1 MTGEEVFSPLVTYIV
16 GFLFALVYLGEIPL
30 GSLRSLIGRMILIAL
45 FAILLLVVI
54 VFYLIMNPWRNLAC
68 QYHPDFS
75 KHVYISSTAV
85 FLLLIR
91 SNACFVNFIFM
102 KIPHG

>member
-1 MTGEEVFSPLVTYIV
+1 MNEVMLKYINYKYKMTSDEAFSPLVTYIV

-54 VFYLIMNPWRNLAC
+54 VFYLIMNPLA
-68 QYHPDFS
+68 
-75 KHVYISSTAV
+75 
-85 FLLLIR
+85 
-91 SNACFVNFIFM
+91 
-102 KIPHG
+102 